1 MKVYLVRHG
10 ESSPDGDKHLSQKG
24 LEEVNSVSKKLLSQ
38 KIEVNEIFHSG
49 KERAKE
55 TCEIL
60 VNTVF
65 KKNKI
70 NISGDLLPN
79 SDVLIWGTI
88 LNTEDKNFLLVSHL
102 PFLPDLVYYLTGK
115 SLEFNTS
122 EIVCLEKLPS
132 AKWEFC
138 WKIGP

>member
-24 LEEVNSVSKKLLSQ
+24 LEEVNSVSKKLLAK

-65 KKNKI
+65 KKNNI